1 MLYEAWNMS
10 PNEGQEEF
18 EEVSAELKQ
27 KETSTV
33 SVLLVYW
40 HVLDPIVQASCDILT
55 NGKQH
60 ESDNNS
66 IL

>member
-1 MLYEAWNMS
+1 MS

-33 SVLLVYW
+33 SVLLVY
-40 HVLDPIVQASCDILT
+40 
-55 NGKQH
+55 
-60 ESDNNS
+60 
-66 IL
+66 